1 MNSPQNVSTK
11 KVTVTGAAGQISYS
25 LLWRIANGEVF
36 GTDTP
41 VELKLLEIPQA
52 LGGAEGVA
60 MELLDSAFPLLRNIT
75 ITADANEAFDGAN
88 AAFLVGAKPRGK
100 GEERA
105 DLLANN
111 GKIF

>member
-41 VELKLLEIPQA
+41 V
-52 LGGAEGVA
+52 
-60 MELLDSAFPLLRNIT
+60 
-75 ITADANEAFDGAN
+75 
-88 AAFLVGAKPRGK
+88 
-100 GEERA
+100 
-105 DLLANN
+105 
-111 GKIF
+111 